1 MFIILPFQAPFVM
14 QVHYLVTSL
23 LLIGIVTTKSIEID
37 FIDKVP
43 IFPDKLWNPTNKPKA
58 LP

>member
-1 MFIILPFQAPFVM
+1 L
-14 QVHYLVTSL
+14 TSSL
-23 LLIGIVTTKSIEID
+23 LLAKLTRISIKID

-43 IFPDKLWNPTNKPKA
+43 ILPDKLWNPTNKPKA

>member
-1 MFIILPFQAPFVM
+1 MFIILPFQAPFVIW
-14 QVHYLVTSL
+14 VHYLLTSL
-23 LLIGIVTTKSIEID
+23 LLIAILTRISIEID

-43 IFPDKLWNPTNKPKA
+43 IFPDKLWNTTNKPKA

>member
-1 MFIILPFQAPFVM
+1 MLIILPFQAPFVI
-14 QVHYLVTSL
+14 QVHYLLTSSL
-23 LLIGIVTTKSIEID
+23 LIAKVTRISIEID